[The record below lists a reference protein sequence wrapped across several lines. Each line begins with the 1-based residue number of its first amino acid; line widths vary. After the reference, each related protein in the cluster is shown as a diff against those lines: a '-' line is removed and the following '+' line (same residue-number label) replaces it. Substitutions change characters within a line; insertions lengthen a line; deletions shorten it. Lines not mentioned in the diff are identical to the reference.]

1 MNEMSN
7 HDPSI
12 YLSQGRFHRSI
23 KCPRTQ
29 QRVTFGLIG
38 GWSEEYNNINAVP
51 LESKQDDRVI
61 LFVLPSG
68 CVRYVGILLDGILK
82 ASKRRM
88 IAIDRPG
95 AGGTPPCERID
106 RMQLS
111 TNHTLSVLE
120 YMHVNRV
127 DILTH
132 SAGWFYALNLITT
145 SPTLFLRQN
154 EQSRWIFC
162 SPFVPTHISG
172 SFLSI
177 LPKSVIGLAPQAGSA
192 LNAIGKAFSWSV
204 TSLPDNA
211 IWGKDEEM
219 EDLMR
224 GGMKTAEQQ
233 QKDDKKREQSKQK
246 YPKAHFHPPYST
258 HLIFG
263 LDEWKKEA
271 AIARAKSSSL
281 TLSDVRPKHP
291 RTQRA
296 MKSADELWMDYLTME
311 NVMKAA
317 TEDFLFCLGKVEGM
331 KNENLDRWTKEKL
344 AAIAQLVKDTQ
355 GSSIESCIIWGDNDL
370 LIPQKGKAYLKE
382 MLEKEWCSKEAIRV
396 EDWVMAES
404 GHDSP
409 LGSREVIEAMIEF
422 YQV

>member
-1 MNEMSN
+1 MSN
-7 HDPSI
+7 QDPRI
-12 YLSQGRFHRSI
+12 YLSQGRFHRSVR
-23 KCPRTQ
+23 CPRTQ
-29 QRVTFGLIG
+29 QLVTFGLVG
-38 GWSEEYNNINAVP
+38 DWSEEYNNRNAVP
-51 LESKQDDRVI
+51 SSSTQDDRVI

-68 CVRYVGILLDGILK
+68 CLRYVAILLDGILK

-111 TNHTLSVLE
+111 TKHTLSVLE
-120 YMHVNRV
+120 YMHIDRV

-132 SAGWFYALNLITT
+132 SAGWFYALNLIAT
-145 SPTLFLRQN
+145 SPSLFLRKN
-154 EQSRWIFC
+154 ETSKWIFC

-192 LNAIGKAFSWSV
+192 LNYIGKAFSWSV

-211 IWGKDEEM
+211 IWSKDEEM
-219 EDLMR
+219 EELMR
-224 GGMKTAEQQ
+224 GGKKTAEQE
-233 QKDDKKREQSKQK
+233 QKDDKKREQSKIK
-246 YPKAHFHPPYST
+246 YSKARFHPPYRT
-258 HLIFG
+258 HRFFG
-263 LDEWKKEA
+263 LDQWKKEA
-271 AIARAKSSSL
+271 AVARTKKPSL
-281 TLSDVRPKHP
+281 SLSDVRPKHP

-296 MKSADELWMDYLTME
+296 MKSADELWMDYMTME

-331 KNENLDRWTKEKL
+331 NNETLDQWTQEKL
-344 AAIAQLVKDTQ
+344 SAIAQLVKDTQ
-355 GSSIESCIIWGDNDL
+355 GSSIESRTVWGDNDL
-370 LIPQKGKAYLKE
+370 FIPQKGKTYLAKI
-382 MLEKEWCSKEAIRV
+382 LEKEWSSKEGITV
-396 EDWVMAES
+396 KDWIMAES

-409 LGSREVIEAMIEF
+409 LASREVVEAMIEF
-422 YQV
+422 YGE

>member
-1 MNEMSN
+1 MSN

-23 KCPRTQ
+23 RCPRTQ
-29 QRVTFGLIG
+29 QRVTFGLVG
-38 GWSEEYNNINAVP
+38 DWSEEYNDINSVP
-51 LESKQDDRVI
+51 SSSTRDDRVI

-82 ASKRRM
+82 ASKKRM

-95 AGGTPPCERID
+95 AGGTPPCERKD

-111 TNHTLSVLE
+111 TKHTLSVLD
-120 YMHVNRV
+120 YMHIDRV

-145 SPTLFLRQN
+145 SPDLFLRQD
-154 EQSRWIFC
+154 ESSKWIFC

-177 LPKSVIGLAPQAGSA
+177 LPKSVIGLAPQAGSV
-192 LNAIGKAFSWSV
+192 LNSIGKAFSWSI

-211 IWGKDEEM
+211 IWTKDKKMEE
-219 EDLMR
+219 LMR
-224 GGMKTAEQQ
+224 GGKKTAEQE
-233 QKDDKKREQSKQK
+233 QKDIKRRQQSKIK
-246 YPKAHFHPPYST
+246 YPKARFHPPYPN

-263 LDEWKKEA
+263 LDQWKKDA
-271 AIARAKSSSL
+271 ALARTKNPSL
-281 TLSDVRPKHP
+281 SLSDVRPKHP
-291 RTQRA
+291 GTQCA
-296 MKSADELWMDYLTME
+296 MKSADELWMDYMTME

-331 KNENLDRWTKEKL
+331 NNEALDQWTKEKL
-344 AAIAQLVKDTQ
+344 AAVAQLVKDIQ
-355 GSSIESCIIWGDNDL
+355 GSSIESRIVWGDDDL
-370 LIPQKGKAYLKE
+370 LIPQKGKAYLAKI
-382 MLEKEWCSKEAIRV
+382 LEKEWSPNEGIIVK
-396 EDWVMAES
+396 DWIMAES

-409 LGSREVIEAMIEF
+409 LGSREVVEAMIEF
-422 YQV
+422 YSI